1 MGKIQDGDRGERSP
15 TNVKRKVVS
24 ASAHLEVISQ
34 ESFVQQ
40 QQQPQTSSKQKPSSA
55 TGKADTP
62 LVIHLKDTLPGSLA
76 LQSRRRQSSLEEQD
90 SDVSRST
97 DEDQS
102 SSSSGSSSG
111 GKGGGG
117 SRRRG
122 LRGGAVAHHAAASTL
137 YRNSPS
143 ASLGRG
149 RSSPDITWS
158 HIYGDVA
165 SIPEFVPKSLYTY
178 QPHYYHHHYYPHY
191 PQAWPLQ
198 PTHYHPA
205 HVVSPLATSELLP
218 HEKASYQRFRSSTQK
233 VKEKSRKNLS
243 ALISVIEKAHR
254 KEPAQDIEPNL
265 SQNSAADAKLSGS
278 ILNNASS
285 AASPS
290 RSLHDAEV
298 KRRNMAECDNVELIC
313 NDLSAATTSA
323 APRPAMDHEEDPQ
336 DGDRSAMSESPCTT
350 TDESDQSDKAS
361 VASSSDTLSED
372 LAGELLPALDG
383 GEMTPRELQ
392 QLAQYTTGVPLLRYD
407 VPAPHHHHHH
417 HHHPA
422 CPQCAA
428 WYAHSQTFQGG
439 ACFSEEAFNQH
450 SLFHQPQHELLRSQ
464 FRHKSSASTPRTSI
478 SSDSDVSSDIEDSS
492 STSSSESSAASSGT
506 DQANVSAQDSPSALN
521 GSTSDAYT
529 IKHGCVSSNSSK
541 PSPSS
546 NQPFVKV
553 VSRNPHSKIVSANA
567 SISTTSST
575 SGTVTVASS
584 KDHSGLKGTS
594 VGYRLPHPARQLWDI
609 DVWPASRRRAAR
621 HYPSP
626 YHHPH
631 YQHMEHFYGGPP
643 FSDSVY
649 MDLTGLDV
657 TVEVTYHN
665 RPGHYSQVF
674 SHSRGAADSQGS
686 DYGAEKSP
694 RYPDHD
700 TGGRLKEATVGGS
713 ASWPYPV
720 HSLFQA
726 LYSPTVTAPVQGI
739 QLPLRF
745 NNTVFYPLK
754 AYTSPP
760 VQLKKYEMSI
770 PPLRPWIR
778 IGGPDKDVPSDFLL
792 FGSSLGAP
800 QVLPGALLGCS
811 LGAPRVLSGRSSG
824 ALWVHLNRS
833 LDAPW
838 ALLGCSL
845 GAPQVLFGCS
855 LIAPRMLL
863 GCSSGAPRCPE
874 LMTAFDIDYR
884 KHCSH
889 ALLSEGTGLPR
900 VLPFTGTSSTS
911 TLSARHGRI
920 SSGLH
925 SHIDP
930 SNVYR

>member
-1 MGKIQDGDRGERSP
+1 MKETMGKIQDGDRGERSP
-15 TNVKRKVVS
+15 TSVKRKVVS

-34 ESFVQQ
+34 ESFVWRLEGMSSNSSSSSSNSSGGGSCAQASSASGSACANCQRERTRSTHNANNNNNNNNNNNSNANGSSCSNNSSMSHHNHGKTSGRRGKAGRRKQQHNSNHHHHHHNHHHHSQQ

-111 GKGGGG
+111 GKGGDG

-243 ALISVIEKAHR
+243 AFISVIEKAHR

-313 NDLSAATTSA
+313 NDLSAATNSA

-417 HHHPA
+417 HPA

-439 ACFSEEAFNQH
+439 ACFSEEAFNQR
-450 SLFHQPQHELLRSQ
+450 SLFHQPHELLRSQ

-506 DQANVSAQDSPSALN
+506 DQANVLAQDSPSALN
-521 GSTSDAYT
+521 GSTSDANT

-567 SISTTSST
+567 SIATTSST

-720 HSLFQA
+720 HSLFHA

-754 AYTSPP
+754 ADTSPP
-760 VQLKKYEMSI
+760 VQLKKCKPFFPLLNSI
-770 PPLRPWIR
+770 LCR
-778 IGGPDKDVPSDFLL
+778 GNFN
-792 FGSSLGAP
+792 F
-800 QVLPGALLGCS
+800 ALLNYVEKKM
-811 LGAPRVLSGRSSG
+811 P
-824 ALWVHLNRS
+824 
-833 LDAPW
+833 
-838 ALLGCSL
+838 
-845 GAPQVLFGCS
+845 
-855 LIAPRMLL
+855 
-863 GCSSGAPRCPE
+863 
-874 LMTAFDIDYR
+874 
-884 KHCSH
+884 
-889 ALLSEGTGLPR
+889 
-900 VLPFTGTSSTS
+900 PFY
-911 TLSARHGRI
+911 
-920 SSGLH
+920 LH
-925 SHIDP
+925 
-930 SNVYR
+930 